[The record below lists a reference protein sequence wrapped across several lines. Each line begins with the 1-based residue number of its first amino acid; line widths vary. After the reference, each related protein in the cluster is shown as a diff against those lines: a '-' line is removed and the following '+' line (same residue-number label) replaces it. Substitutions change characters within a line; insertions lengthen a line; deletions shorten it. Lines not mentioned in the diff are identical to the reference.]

1 MFENDEKYT
10 IFRHLSFINSK
21 NIAPIQKKL
30 IFANKNNE
38 FLGLITTN
46 TIRLMIRNLL
56 YMMFSMTLLLGAP
69 VSANANNAIEIV
81 DNDIVGITVTVS
93 ESTLRVTGATGLTLS
108 IYNVAGVHVQSFRVE
123 GADRRYE
130 LNLPKGCYIVKV
142 GKVVR
147 KISIK

>member
-1 MFENDEKYT
+1 MR
-10 IFRHLSFINSK
+10 IFAEDRRHSAICEQAH
-21 NIAPIQKKL
+21 IAL
-30 IFANKNNE
+30 VCTIFANRKK

-46 TIRLMIRNLL
+46 TIRLMMRNLL

>member
-1 MFENDEKYT
+1 M
-10 IFRHLSFINSK
+10 
-21 NIAPIQKKL
+21 L
-30 IFANKNNE
+30 IFAEDNE

-46 TIRLMIRNLL
+46 TIRLMMRNLL

-69 VSANANNAIEIV
+69 VSAHANNAIEIV

-93 ESTLRVTGATGLTLS
+93 ESTLRVTGVTGATGLTLS

>member
-1 MFENDEKYT
+1 M
-10 IFRHLSFINSK
+10 
-21 NIAPIQKKL
+21 L
-30 IFANKNNE
+30 IFANRKK

-46 TIRLMIRNLL
+46 TIRLMMRNLL

-69 VSANANNAIEIV
+69 VSAHANNAIEIV

>member
-1 MFENDEKYT
+1 M
-10 IFRHLSFINSK
+10 R
-21 NIAPIQKKL
+21 
-30 IFANKNNE
+30 IFANRKE

-46 TIRLMIRNLL
+46 TIRLMMRNLL

-69 VSANANNAIEIV
+69 VSAHANNAIEIV

>member
-1 MFENDEKYT
+1 MRIFAEDRLHSAICEQAHIALVCT
-10 IFRHLSFINSK
+10 IFAK
-21 NIAPIQKKL
+21 NK
-30 IFANKNNE
+30 E

-46 TIRLMIRNLL
+46 TIRLMMRNLL

-81 DNDIVGITVTVS
+81 DNDIIGITVTVS

-108 IYNVAGVHVQSFRVE
+108 IYNIAGVHVQSFRVE

>member
-1 MFENDEKYT
+1 M
-10 IFRHLSFINSK
+10 
-21 NIAPIQKKL
+21 L

-46 TIRLMIRNLL
+46 TIRLMMRNLL

>member
-1 MFENDEKYT
+1 M
-10 IFRHLSFINSK
+10 
-21 NIAPIQKKL
+21 L
-30 IFANKNNE
+30 IFAEDRRHSAICEQAHIALVCTIFAEDNE

-46 TIRLMIRNLL
+46 TIRLMMRNLL

-69 VSANANNAIEIV
+69 VSAHANNAIEIV

>member
-1 MFENDEKYT
+1 MFPLNILNVAEIFFVKKY
-10 IFRHLSFINSK
+10 RYEAKCLSLQI
-21 NIAPIQKKL
+21 
-30 IFANKNNE
+30 NNE

-46 TIRLMIRNLL
+46 TVRLMMRNLL

-69 VSANANNAIEIV
+69 VSAHANNAIEIV

>member
-1 MFENDEKYT
+1 M
-10 IFRHLSFINSK
+10 
-21 NIAPIQKKL
+21 
-30 IFANKNNE
+30 
-38 FLGLITTN
+38 
-46 TIRLMIRNLL
+46 RNLL

-69 VSANANNAIEIV
+69 VSAHANNAIE
-81 DNDIVGITVTVS
+81 IVGITVTVS